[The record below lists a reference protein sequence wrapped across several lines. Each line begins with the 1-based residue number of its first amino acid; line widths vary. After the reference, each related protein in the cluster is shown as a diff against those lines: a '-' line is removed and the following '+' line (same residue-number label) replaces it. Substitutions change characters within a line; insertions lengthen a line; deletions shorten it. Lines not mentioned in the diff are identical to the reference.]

1 MRFLKKKN
9 HQTKKNLKFLSH
21 CMKKFMVKMYFYT
34 PVFKF
39 PNFEKSKCDIINKKK
54 FYQSIYKKASIKK
67 KSNKN

>member
-1 MRFLKKKN
+1 
-9 HQTKKNLKFLSH
+9 
-21 CMKKFMVKMYFYT
+21 MKKFMVKMYFYT

-67 KSNKN
+67 KSNKK